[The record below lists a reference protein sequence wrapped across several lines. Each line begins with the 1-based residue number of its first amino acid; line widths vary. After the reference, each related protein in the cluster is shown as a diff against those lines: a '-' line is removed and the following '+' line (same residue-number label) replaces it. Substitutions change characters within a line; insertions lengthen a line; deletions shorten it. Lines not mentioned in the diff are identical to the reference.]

1 MRKLYLFFIAVL
13 FVAITNAQDYKV
25 AVVSQNLPADD
36 AIVQRAMDE
45 INNMEGFASEHM
57 PFGDMATATW
67 SNYDAVLLTEN
78 GGSGT
83 MAQYSTS
90 GWPLPAVILKCYM
103 LYQGSNPLFTQT
115 ADNWLTTDRP
125 LDLLPDINKMIV
137 KNNDDVLQCYAIDD
151 VVTWTEGYNTTIGT
165 GAGEAHVQAYSL
177 NDASANADVAAAA
190 TVLAD
195 DKYMVDQSMALTSF
209 MWKVEE
215 NALTK
220 RLVTWGVH
228 HDFLEHA
235 TDDFWNIIQYSVRWI
250 LDQDITCPGGQTGFK
265 ELNSANIQVYP
276 NPVSSRLNINSAELI
291 NTINLV
297 DVTGKSIMKINDVNA
312 QHYHIDM
319 SRLSK
324 GLYVIQLTTVNGET
338 YTGKVSK

>member
-13 FVAITNAQDYKV
+13 FAAITNAQDYKV
-25 AVVSQNLPADD
+25 AVVSNALPADD
-36 AIVQRAMDE
+36 AIIQKAMDE
-45 INNMEGFASEHM
+45 INGMDGYEAIHM
-57 PFGDMATATW
+57 SVNDLPTATYTD
-67 SNYDAVLLTEN
+67 YDAILLTEN
-78 GGSGT
+78 GGSSLY
-83 MAQYSTS
+83 AAYSTA
-90 GWPLPAVILKCYM
+90 GWPLPSVILKCYM
-103 LYQGSNPLFTQT
+103 LYQGSNPLFTQN
-115 ADNWLTTDRP
+115 ADDWLATDKST
-125 LDLLPDINKMIV
+125 DLFPDINKLIV
-137 KNNDDVLQCYAIDD
+137 KNNDDVLKCYAIDS

-165 GAGEAHVQAYSL
+165 GAGEAHVQAYNL
-177 NDASANADVAAAA
+177 KDATANADVASAA

-195 DKYMVDQSMALTSF
+195 DKYMVDQSMPLTSF

-235 TDDFWNIIQYSVRWI
+235 TDDFWSIIKYSVMWV
-250 LDQDITCPGGQTGFK
+250 LDQEITCPGGETGFR
-265 ELNSANIQVYP
+265 EISTANIQVYP
-276 NPVSSRLNINSAELI
+276 NPVSSRLNINSAGLI

-312 QHYHIDM
+312 QHYQIDM